1 MGSMSIAYEA
11 DLVGQ
16 VFNIQRY
23 STHDGPGVRTTVF
36 LKGCPLRCYWCQ
48 NPESQSLKPVLM
60 IKKDRCTGCGR
71 CIKVCPQNANRLEN
85 GIVITDRSLCTV
97 CGCCVTACLNKVRT
111 VEGKPMTVKQVIDV
125 VKRDYNLY
133 VNSGGGLTISG
144 GACEMQSE
152 FTINLLKAAHD
163 EGIRTAVEM
172 EGAFPW
178 ETIKAIAEHC
188 DYILYDLKHMDDEKH
203 KQGTKVSNVKILDNA
218 KRLVQMGKEIKF
230 RTPLIPGYN
239 DSKESIAAISGFIRN
254 ELGLSPSECHELLG
268 YNNLG
273 EDKYERLDMQG
284 ICPKN
289 KRQSEEY
296 LAELNAIRESF

>member
-1 MGSMSIAYEA
+1 MSTVYNAE
-11 DLVGQ
+11 LVGQ

-71 CIKVCPQNANRLEN
+71 CVQACPQKANYIADGAVATN
-85 GIVITDRSLCTV
+85 RSLCTV
-97 CGCCVTACLNKVRT
+97 CGRCVSACLNNVRS
-111 VEGKPMTVKQVIDV
+111 VEGEPMTVKQVIHKV
-125 VKRDYNLY
+125 RRDYNLFC
-133 VNSGGGLTISG
+133 NSGGGMTISG
-144 GACEMQSE
+144 GACEMQPE

-163 EGIRTAVEM
+163 DGIRTAVEM

-178 ETIKAIAEHC
+178 ETVRAIAEHC
-188 DYILYDLKHMDDEKH
+188 DFIMYDLKHMDKEKH
-203 KQGTKVSNVKILDNA
+203 IMGTKVSNERILDNA
-218 KRLVQMGKEIKF
+218 KHLVKMGKKLQF
-230 RTPLIPGYN
+230 RTPLIPGFN
-239 DSKESIAAISGFIRN
+239 DSLESVAAIAHFIRN
-254 ELGLSPSECHELLG
+254 ELGLSPVEYHELLG

-273 EDKYERLDMQG
+273 EDKYERLDMPG

-296 LAELNAIRESF
+296 LAELNAIRESI